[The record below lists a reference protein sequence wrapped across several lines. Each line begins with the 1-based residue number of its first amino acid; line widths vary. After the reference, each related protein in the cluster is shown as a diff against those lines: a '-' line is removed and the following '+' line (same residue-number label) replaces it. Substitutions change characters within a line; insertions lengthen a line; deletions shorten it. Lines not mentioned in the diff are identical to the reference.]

1 MKEKTDLR
9 IIKTHKAL
17 CEAFAELL
25 ETKSFEDITVNEL
38 CDKALVRRP
47 TFYKHFADKYDFF
60 AYYVRCIG
68 DSFALKY
75 DENAHEN
82 SYFDYMFEHALD
94 FFEANMKMV
103 NNIQNSTVFSSL
115 TTIICEEIQRNIYL
129 MLKSQLKEEQPSELS
144 LTIISNYMAGG
155 ISQLFRYWI
164 KNRDSVSRE
173 MLRKDVSFATDIALW
188 HMK

>member
-82 SYFDYMFEHALD
+82 SYFDYMFELLS
-94 FFEANMKMV
+94 KKV
-103 NNIQNSTVFSSL
+103 VFPLFVSPS
-115 TTIICEEIQRNIYL
+115 TII
-129 MLKSQLKEEQPSELS
+129 LK
-144 LTIISNYMAGG
+144 
-155 ISQLFRYWI
+155 R
-164 KNRDSVSRE
+164 
-173 MLRKDVSFATDIALW
+173 
-188 HMK
+188 